1 MSVVFS
7 GYFSG
12 DTHADFNVPTRNGLF
27 HVTEDS
33 FVSLVKQL
41 NNKNKVCKPWC
52 LLLLFDAFSLLSQSW
67 FRELPNDN
75 GNSIENVKKAKGL
88 YKQKKLCKFITL
100 YGTFLCDVVNVNRRR
115 RFSQFLSLNI
125 DTIIKNPTAIQ
136 ALVVQTLDSAI
147 HRITN
152 HYPLDSATA
161 C

>member
-1 MSVVFS
+1 M
-7 GYFSG
+7 
-12 DTHADFNVPTRNGLF
+12 H
-27 HVTEDS
+27 
-33 FVSLVKQL
+33 FVAL
-41 NNKNKVCKPWC
+41 
-52 LLLLFDAFSLLSQSW
+52 SLLPQPW

-88 YKQKKLCKFITL
+88 YEQKKLCKFITL

-147 HRITN
+147 HRIKI
-152 HYPLDSATA
+152 YPLDSATA